1 MPDHLIIGGG
11 INGMLTA
18 RELLLAGAEVTLL
31 ERTTTGQES
40 SWAGGGIVSPLYPW
54 RYPPSV
60 TRLARWSQAHYPDL
74 ISALGTHTGID
85 PEWQPSGLL
94 MISPEEEAT
103 AVAWGEES
111 GSQVEL
117 IDTAK
122 IHHWEPA
129 LAEPPAR
136 AIWMPEVG
144 QVRNP
149 RLVKALRREI
159 ERLGASVRE
168 QHEVR
173 QIVTH
178 HDRVSGALTD
188 HGLITAASIIV
199 CAGAWSGELLKQFP
213 TPPAVEP
220 VKGQMILFKG
230 LPGMISRITLE
241 QDRYIIPRRDGRIL
255 FGSTLER
262 TRFDK
267 FTTDEARSELIEIA
281 CQRFPLLKNLPIEH
295 HWAGLRP
302 GTPGGVPYIAR
313 HPAIEGLYLNAGQYR
328 NGVVLGP
335 ASARLMA
342 DIILQRDSI
351 CPLLPYQFNRDSKES
366 GD

>member
-1 MPDHLIIGGG
+1 
-11 INGMLTA
+11 
-18 RELLLAGAEVTLL
+18 
-31 ERTTTGQES
+31 
-40 SWAGGGIVSPLYPW
+40 
-54 RYPPSV
+54 
-60 TRLARWSQAHYPDL
+60 
-74 ISALGTHTGID
+74 
-85 PEWQPSGLL
+85 
-94 MISPEEEAT
+94 
-103 AVAWGEES
+103 
-111 GSQVEL
+111 
-117 IDTAK
+117 
-122 IHHWEPA
+122 
-129 LAEPPAR
+129 
-136 AIWMPEVG
+136 
-144 QVRNP
+144 
-149 RLVKALRREI
+149 
-159 ERLGASVRE
+159 
-168 QHEVR
+168 
-173 QIVTH
+173 
-178 HDRVSGALTD
+178 
-188 HGLITAASIIV
+188 
-199 CAGAWSGELLKQFP
+199 
-213 TPPAVEP
+213 
-220 VKGQMILFKG
+220 MILFKG